1 MSYILEALKKSEQQR
16 EIGRVPGISSVHE
29 STVRTVSKNWL
40 WVFVVVLLLNA
51 GLLVLLL
58 WPESEADRLSSSGGP
73 PAPAVVEHEPA
84 AAVVNQQ
91 PPAGVPPAEVPRKVV
106 RAPHADPPMPEPL
119 ASGLAAEPLVV
130 EPAVTSVPLPQQPP
144 VVSAP
149 GPAVRTEPPVVPA
162 PTPALRTES
171 LALPVWPQIPRH
183 LSQQLNGSLR
193 LDVHVFSEQPAER
206 FVFVNMQKY
215 REGERLQEGPQLDE
229 ITPDGV
235 ILSLGGQ
242 RFRVQAQ

>member
-29 STVRTVSKNWL
+29 NTVRTVSKNWL
-40 WVFVVVLLLNA
+40 WVIVVVLLLNA

-58 WPESEADRLSSSGGP
+58 WPEPGADTQSTAGQP
-73 PAPAVVEHEPA
+73 PVPTVAEHKPA
-84 AAVVNQQ
+84 AAVVSRL
-91 PPAGVPPAEVPRKVV
+91 PPAEVSPRVV
-106 RAPHADPPMPEPL
+106 RAPHADPPIPRPL
-119 ASGLAAEPLVV
+119 EARAAAEPPIADPV
-130 EPAVTSVPLPQQPP
+130 VTSVPLPKQPP
-144 VVSAP
+144 VVRAP
-149 GPAVRTEPPVVPA
+149 RPVARTEPPVVDA
-162 PTPALRTES
+162 PTPTVRTES
-171 LALPVWPQIPRH
+171 PALPVWPQISRH
-183 LSQQLNGSLR
+183 LSKQLSGSLR
-193 LDVHVFSEQPAER
+193 LDIHVFSDQPAER
-206 FVFVNMQKY
+206 FVLVNMQKY